1 MIRPRLCRILLA
13 SLGWVLLE
21 QTLASAEPPK
31 AVITRQVWTSEQVE
45 QLRARGL
52 ISVVGREPS
61 AEPAAPVPAPYV
73 REKDPEWYREQVAA
87 LRAQIEF
94 YDQQSRMFRTFRA
107 NATGMT
113 GGIRLDQENIGITPE
128 SSVWLLQNASRD
140 ALTRLGALEEQAR
153 RNGIPPGALR

>member
-1 MIRPRLCRILLA
+1 MARSRLCGILLA
-13 SLGWVLLE
+13 ALGWVLSG

-31 AVITRQVWTSEQVE
+31 TVITRQVWTSEQVE

-52 ISVVGREPS
+52 ISVVGCEPS
-61 AEPAAPVPAPYV
+61 TEPAAPVPAPYA
-73 REKDPEWYREQVAA
+73 REKDPEWYREQAAA